1 MASAEF
7 LRNVKSNLSLP
18 GEDPPEIQYQP
29 NSYLFLATEDRVEQ
43 IKENN
48 RLQKDLGAKVE
59 LLTAKQLKENF
70 PWLNTDGIAIGS
82 LGLENEG
89 RFDPHS
95 LLSAFQKKAIANG
108 TAFVNGE
115 VVGFKFKNYHEG
127 EEPLVTVN
135 YLLVKTDDG
144 EIREVEFS
152 ILVIA
157 AGPSSGEI
165 AKMLGIGT
173 GKGILQFPLPVQPRK
188 RYVYFYHCPD
198 GPTLDFPML
207 IDSSGAYATREGLGG
222 YYLAGKSP
230 SESEEPDNNNLD
242 VDHQYFDRCVW
253 PLIAN
258 RVPAF
263 EALKVKSAWAGY
275 YDYNY
280 FDENGIVGCHP
291 YYGNVIFATGF
302 SGHGI
307 QMAPAVGK
315 AVMELILDR
324 EYTSIN
330 LRNFGFQRII
340 EGIPLIENHC
350 V

>member
-1 MASAEF
+1 MSFKMSKLFSVVRNVRITCTQKYFIPWHQKLRYSSKNKDSPFYFEGQNVFNYKKVPIPKASDIVIIGGGIYGSSIAYWLKERAPDSF
-7 LRNVKSNLSLP
+7 SVMVIEKDPTVRIIMYLRN
-18 GEDPPEIQYQP
+18 P
-29 NSYLFLATEDRVEQ
+29 NG
-43 IKENN
+43 
-48 RLQKDLGAKVE
+48 GASDCSCSRR
-59 LLTAKQLKENF
+59 T
-70 PWLNTDGIAIGS
+70 PRS
-82 LGLENEG
+82 
-89 RFDPHS
+89 PS
-95 LLSAFQKKAIANG
+95 
-108 TAFVNGE
+108 
-115 VVGFKFKNYHEG
+115 
-127 EEPLVTVN
+127 
-135 YLLVKTDDG
+135 TDDG

-230 SESEEPDNNNLD
+230 SKSEEPDNSNLD

-330 LRNFGFQRII
+330 LRNFGFERII